1 MADSNIT
8 YSSSI
13 EIVDPGTLFTD
24 GYELSN
30 QSVIES
36 VETVGSF
43 IPQVNSMEF
52 YVYDANKQIIYSD
65 YNFQGFYVNDNSR
78 PSSSFS
84 VKTGQTSVTT
94 DSVNL
99 SPEDDIAMQGF
110 TSGKLYA
117 VYNFVN
123 LELGSSLETPYYLAE
138 ISSDRTE
145 IRLKSNKISTA
156 TMKSTFTSLN
166 RRLNTPSFFDEI
178 YISFGNND
186 YHIGVNMKYDDVLG
200 ESPKNPSKEDRI
212 KSANGI
218 GESSVLIKLYDPLPT
233 KFDLL
238 DELYV
243 CTKTAESQ
251 AYLVNFVNDYSST
264 QVDNLISLRGP
275 NSNLQINEFVNGSTT
290 FKSKDQLLGTQST
303 GSKDQLLNRL
313 AQKGVTLNIDYST
326 GSFEQYINFSSA
338 KSQISNF
345 VEKVSRIQ
353 AYEADIAIITNTTAS
368 NPGVPQISESLATL
382 YTKIENE
389 ITAFSGFDY
398 YQYYA
403 TSSDAYP
410 KSGTV
415 FPLNL
420 EATQSIVA
428 QNWITA
434 AEATASIYDE
444 NNQNWLYYTIPEF
457 IQENSSNAN
466 YLEFVN
472 MIGQSFDELW
482 MYTRAIAEKNNTTNA
497 FDKGVPLQLADDVIT
512 SLGYTGYGNN
522 YNNQDNFF
530 GLIGSDNGNYLPPT
544 GSELI
549 TQYIAVNGPG
559 GITNYWAD
567 FYSYADYVSS
577 IEDSGFPYPIDK
589 VSKEIFKRLY
599 HNMAY
604 LVKKKGTISGLRQL
618 INIWGIPSTIL
629 RINEFGGKNKDE
641 ADDYDLWYQRFSYAF
656 KPVPINTHYASASVR
671 IPWQPL
677 YRNYNYASNQL
688 ASTTTIAAT
697 GTTLTGAGTSKTS
710 AAYGIDTQFT
720 VTGGG
725 SGGTLTLT
733 SDGSGEITTA
743 TLTQGNSGGYST
755 DTVITIT
762 AAQVNALNDSE
773 LGGSVAG
780 GPATFSIAAGNLNTA
795 QGDIV
800 PDGIGFRFKT
810 TGYPSSS
817 YAGLFNTQSLFVKK
831 SITADTD
838 VADLGIVLYYTGSM
852 SGSGAGN
859 TGATYNG
866 GSSSAYKDYGEMRFL
881 LSGSAAGGGTA
892 ISEPIYLPFFDK
904 GWWSVV
910 LQRDQHPSASQ
921 NDLNTTY
928 TLYAK
933 NKIYDGAD
941 GNQLGFQGSASL
953 TVNASSGGSASLNY
967 AWNRYVATND
977 VAGGYLGGWGSTL
990 GNGESGS
997 IGVGPKTAADSNIA
1011 IGLQGKNFSG
1021 SFQEFRY
1028 YSHDISESVFN
1039 DFVMNPESIEG
1050 NNITGSE
1057 SSFDIVN
1064 FRAPLGNELENL
1076 FTSSLTTAYTDQLTS
1091 VHPAITGSS
1100 PLTVTASFVNPA
1112 NATLTSSYDINYNAN
1127 TALRTYSETNRETY
1141 FLDQPSIGIRNR
1153 ISNKIKYS
1161 TNLNFGTT
1169 LSNKVSI
1176 QQDPPMSQS
1185 YTDNINLL
1193 EVAFSPTD
1201 EVNDDI
1207 IQSLGYGAIQEVI
1220 ADPRFR
1226 SASDDNYPQLD
1237 AIAKE
1242 YFKKYYNSNTFDYL
1256 RLIKYFDDSLF
1267 RAIKNYVPAR
1277 TSVST
1282 GVVIKQNMLERSRY
1296 REPQVDIVTTQSYAP
1311 FNQPLT
1317 AKNLELTGSIN
1328 TNQLWD
1334 PVKQTTYYSASDVY
1348 TFSGGAGGSVN
1359 QYNNLQEGGALYVL
1373 EGDNLQLSQTKQ
1385 NLLEALPLEEVVR
1398 DITYVNAGTIQSH
1411 GTATITFGNNVETQP
1426 NGASDDAH
1434 SIQISSINPTDG
1446 TLVTKKYCASSGTT
1460 GVIDGDF
1467 IQWDGTGTNGAKAEA
1482 FAAAV
1487 NSDGGQGSGA
1497 STPTLTA
1504 VRTAGTADVV
1514 LTQLYGGEDSNTTIV
1529 YGANVINTF
1538 GNPNSWTNFQGGT
1551 NSGATSQNGVSTDL
1565 TGLTVNLTFAGGT
1578 GLTNAAVSV
1587 GSTPRTSVGATVNF
1601 TSIINPRA
1609 NPNSA
1614 EVATVSSVTVT
1625 NPNFTGG
1632 TKAFENVFLNVDK
1645 SVQTPIYIDYDFNGG
1660 SFTNPSDV
1668 TIEASSSVRGVIM
1681 TNTTT
1686 YTQQDPLGS
1695 ILENS
1700 IIDIHPGEDLYL
1712 LISSEYA
1719 SSPTITQYQLI
1730 LGENI
1735 VITRGKIVANTTNST
1750 TFKVNNLDPVDNFP
1764 SVDSIVTGP
1773 DIKGG
1778 VVTVLGAVTN
1788 PGTGYTPSVTQVL
1801 ATTGAGGNNL
1811 TLTVTTNS
1819 SGNVTTAAISGAANP
1834 GTGYTSGDVVTI
1846 VGGNNDATVAIT
1858 TANTKTVTVTAF
1870 DPTSNIVT
1878 VTPSQTLTAGS
1889 KVTFTAVAIPDSDTI
1904 PVSQQGNWNYNITPL
1919 GVDTTWNSTQEQFYD
1934 GEYSGSNITVD
1945 DYFREQYNPYK
1956 KVKANST
1963 FILDNIVNDLTQ
1975 TYVSASSPTNTEGVF
1990 EATLIAGGTG
2000 YSTGGPATTVAI
2012 GPSVGSGL
2020 TVGVV
2025 AGSGIVTSF
2034 NIIANG
2040 QDYKVGDEVFISGGG
2055 LNAKL
2060 RIDQVIPITN
2070 ITANSFDFDN
2080 AAYST
2085 QIRLSNIF
2093 SASIVPYQKYL
2104 ITYDITTTGGTAGK
2118 FSGFSDFNTFSRTT
2132 DINGVSTTQV
2142 LSRRNG
2148 IGFFESSGKLNSDL
2162 LPGQTRAGTGGTET
2176 TAISHS
2182 FTGINYNSTTNNQDT
2197 YYMGAMFKAEDS
2209 TIGTVSNLKM
2219 IGIGG
2224 LYDDPK
2230 ASIFLTQQDQGYNN
2244 QKDFQVMSTQE
2255 VAYDALGNIIT
2266 GVQGNTVSPIFL
2278 IENTESVLFNNSD
2291 YNPLSNN
2298 VNINRSSSYR
2308 YVLSYGATQSV
2319 PNNFDLV
2326 VTQSYFPTSISGTFP
2341 ERADIPDSNY
2351 TMPSSVNSRYGG
2363 TKLKSLNYNHFTPS
2377 GSVGPEISA
2386 PIMPLNRSRNPVGF
2400 RVANKFLDG
2409 SVTSSFIQTNLGAGS
2424 ASWSGDDPV
2433 QSGSAVIDKHPIY
2446 MARFENSYEQ
2456 LAMYNSYQFNI
2467 DQLIE
2472 IPRVDIK
2479 GQEVTPNSIT
2489 IDGSNENKKFVSS
2502 VFEPN
2507 RKAQISY
2514 LNPKT
2519 QTLDYTTM
2527 QVGNYDIEGGAV
2539 EFLTIN
2545 SNAKS
2550 RVSASLA
2557 YQYLRGNS
2565 PATSS
2570 MTQNQ
2575 NEIQMI
2581 TGSNTILDPTSE
2593 GRLTGTLATT
2603 GTVPTTTVTG
2613 LQGTAGVVTLVN
2625 LPLDAVGG
2633 QGQGG
2638 RYTLVYTNTL
2648 TIVGGGTNYNNS
2660 SNVNIL
2666 GGSGTGMTATIGVNA
2681 GVINSAVI
2689 NNPGTGYLPGDNLGV
2704 FGGDSNANLQLA
2716 QAFTSATITSAGQG
2730 YKESDVVQT
2739 TKTVLD
2745 QTLSNSGYPAGASFS
2760 GDLQFLIASG
2770 NIVANTFTQTS
2781 SGFILSGS
2789 VTTNTNAFGSDRST
2803 TLITGTELFSS
2814 IAGSGTFT
2822 AGVVRDVPTYNISST
2837 GNVTSKGTG
2846 LTVDLT
2852 SNGTTLT
2859 SIKVN
2864 QGGVGYLPGDKVYVL
2879 AENFNSKGLVVGTN
2893 RAPAF
2898 VGTGD
2903 ATTVTFTTSM
2913 LEGSSSPF
2921 QLNFNPS
2928 AISSSLIT
2936 SSLGIGA
2943 TSTLEQQ
2950 LLIGGPQLAVYHA
2963 FNATVSSSNFQ
2974 QNITQTDQDTG
2985 PRTLLWTTSGS
2996 NPANSENYYNWNPNG
3011 SDCTAYQEPN
3021 TAFLIE
3027 RGDVI
3032 RVEGTLNILQ
3042 NNAFS
3047 QSVNFIEDFTVEE
3060 IQDYFYSSSY
3070 DSNLPNPVNTLS
3082 FTGQYDTEPY
3092 GNTLLKGNLGDING
3106 ALPIVNP
3113 RTEIFKYNFDTATA
3127 TPDPGLEP
3135 IFTPPGA
3142 NPSGEVQVSITSELQ
3157 DVGVA
3162 QWVFTGGSNIPA
3174 GMTFGINATA
3184 ITNEFGSTTDIVPLN
3199 FQIPQGGI
3207 TSPSQINNFKIST
3220 DVAATAA
3227 NTPESGSIVG
3237 FHNYEEGEV
3246 AFKAPTFIKVFP
3258 DPATTLSGLPNGEI
3272 TKFTIRRQIEA
3283 DDKVMIKNIPP
3294 PFGSVGVDTP
3304 SGQGFLIPND
3314 FSPIQKSNALNI
3326 INQLKA
3332 KNAFDKPNEPGITGI
3347 NLGGNSG
3354 GGNPSGGGSGGGG
3367 LGGIQ

>member
-1 MADSNIT
+1 MILHL
-8 YSSSI
+8 
-13 EIVDPGTLFTD
+13 IV
-24 GYELSN
+24 
-30 QSVIES
+30 
-36 VETVGSF
+36 
-43 IPQVNSMEF
+43 
-52 YVYDANKQIIYSD
+52 
-65 YNFQGFYVNDNSR
+65 
-78 PSSSFS
+78 
-84 VKTGQTSVTT
+84 
-94 DSVNL
+94 
-99 SPEDDIAMQGF
+99 
-110 TSGKLYA
+110 
-117 VYNFVN
+117 
-123 LELGSSLETPYYLAE
+123 
-138 ISSDRTE
+138 
-145 IRLKSNKISTA
+145 
-156 TMKSTFTSLN
+156 
-166 RRLNTPSFFDEI
+166 
-178 YISFGNND
+178 
-186 YHIGVNMKYDDVLG
+186 
-200 ESPKNPSKEDRI
+200 
-212 KSANGI
+212 
-218 GESSVLIKLYDPLPT
+218 
-233 KFDLL
+233 
-238 DELYV
+238 
-243 CTKTAESQ
+243 
-251 AYLVNFVNDYSST
+251 
-264 QVDNLISLRGP
+264 
-275 NSNLQINEFVNGSTT
+275 
-290 FKSKDQLLGTQST
+290 
-303 GSKDQLLNRL
+303 
-313 AQKGVTLNIDYST
+313 
-326 GSFEQYINFSSA
+326 
-338 KSQISNF
+338 
-345 VEKVSRIQ
+345 
-353 AYEADIAIITNTTAS
+353 
-368 NPGVPQISESLATL
+368 
-382 YTKIENE
+382 
-389 ITAFSGFDY
+389 
-398 YQYYA
+398 
-403 TSSDAYP
+403 
-410 KSGTV
+410 
-415 FPLNL
+415 
-420 EATQSIVA
+420 
-428 QNWITA
+428 
-434 AEATASIYDE
+434 
-444 NNQNWLYYTIPEF
+444 
-457 IQENSSNAN
+457 
-466 YLEFVN
+466 
-472 MIGQSFDELW
+472 
-482 MYTRAIAEKNNTTNA
+482 
-497 FDKGVPLQLADDVIT
+497 
-512 SLGYTGYGNN
+512 
-522 YNNQDNFF
+522 
-530 GLIGSDNGNYLPPT
+530 
-544 GSELI
+544 
-549 TQYIAVNGPG
+549 
-559 GITNYWAD
+559 
-567 FYSYADYVSS
+567 
-577 IEDSGFPYPIDK
+577 
-589 VSKEIFKRLY
+589 
-599 HNMAY
+599 
-604 LVKKKGTISGLRQL
+604 
-618 INIWGIPSTIL
+618 
-629 RINEFGGKNKDE
+629 
-641 ADDYDLWYQRFSYAF
+641 
-656 KPVPINTHYASASVR
+656 
-671 IPWQPL
+671 
-677 YRNYNYASNQL
+677 
-688 ASTTTIAAT
+688 
-697 GTTLTGAGTSKTS
+697 
-710 AAYGIDTQFT
+710 
-720 VTGGG
+720 
-725 SGGTLTLT
+725 
-733 SDGSGEITTA
+733 
-743 TLTQGNSGGYST
+743 
-755 DTVITIT
+755 
-762 AAQVNALNDSE
+762 
-773 LGGSVAG
+773 
-780 GPATFSIAAGNLNTA
+780 
-795 QGDIV
+795 
-800 PDGIGFRFKT
+800 
-810 TGYPSSS
+810 
-817 YAGLFNTQSLFVKK
+817 
-831 SITADTD
+831 
-838 VADLGIVLYYTGSM
+838 
-852 SGSGAGN
+852 
-859 TGATYNG
+859 
-866 GSSSAYKDYGEMRFL
+866 
-881 LSGSAAGGGTA
+881 
-892 ISEPIYLPFFDK
+892 
-904 GWWSVV
+904 
-910 LQRDQHPSASQ
+910 
-921 NDLNTTY
+921 
-928 TLYAK
+928 
-933 NKIYDGAD
+933 
-941 GNQLGFQGSASL
+941 
-953 TVNASSGGSASLNY
+953 
-967 AWNRYVATND
+967 
-977 VAGGYLGGWGSTL
+977 
-990 GNGESGS
+990 
-997 IGVGPKTAADSNIA
+997 
-1011 IGLQGKNFSG
+1011 
-1021 SFQEFRY
+1021 
-1028 YSHDISESVFN
+1028 
-1039 DFVMNPESIEG
+1039 
-1050 NNITGSE
+1050 
-1057 SSFDIVN
+1057 
-1064 FRAPLGNELENL
+1064 
-1076 FTSSLTTAYTDQLTS
+1076 
-1091 VHPAITGSS
+1091 
-1100 PLTVTASFVNPA
+1100 
-1112 NATLTSSYDINYNAN
+1112 
-1127 TALRTYSETNRETY
+1127 
-1141 FLDQPSIGIRNR
+1141 
-1153 ISNKIKYS
+1153 
-1161 TNLNFGTT
+1161 
-1169 LSNKVSI
+1169 
-1176 QQDPPMSQS
+1176 
-1185 YTDNINLL
+1185 
-1193 EVAFSPTD
+1193 
-1201 EVNDDI
+1201 
-1207 IQSLGYGAIQEVI
+1207 
-1220 ADPRFR
+1220 
-1226 SASDDNYPQLD
+1226 
-1237 AIAKE
+1237 
-1242 YFKKYYNSNTFDYL
+1242 
-1256 RLIKYFDDSLF
+1256 
-1267 RAIKNYVPAR
+1267 
-1277 TSVST
+1277 
-1282 GVVIKQNMLERSRY
+1282 
-1296 REPQVDIVTTQSYAP
+1296 
-1311 FNQPLT
+1311 
-1317 AKNLELTGSIN
+1317 
-1328 TNQLWD
+1328 
-1334 PVKQTTYYSASDVY
+1334 
-1348 TFSGGAGGSVN
+1348 
-1359 QYNNLQEGGALYVL
+1359 
-1373 EGDNLQLSQTKQ
+1373 
-1385 NLLEALPLEEVVR
+1385 
-1398 DITYVNAGTIQSH
+1398 
-1411 GTATITFGNNVETQP
+1411 
-1426 NGASDDAH
+1426 
-1434 SIQISSINPTDG
+1434 
-1446 TLVTKKYCASSGTT
+1446 
-1460 GVIDGDF
+1460 
-1467 IQWDGTGTNGAKAEA
+1467 
-1482 FAAAV
+1482 
-1487 NSDGGQGSGA
+1487 
-1497 STPTLTA
+1497 
-1504 VRTAGTADVV
+1504 
-1514 LTQLYGGEDSNTTIV
+1514 
-1529 YGANVINTF
+1529 
-1538 GNPNSWTNFQGGT
+1538 
-1551 NSGATSQNGVSTDL
+1551 
-1565 TGLTVNLTFAGGT
+1565 
-1578 GLTNAAVSV
+1578 
-1587 GSTPRTSVGATVNF
+1587 
-1601 TSIINPRA
+1601 
-1609 NPNSA
+1609 
-1614 EVATVSSVTVT
+1614 
-1625 NPNFTGG
+1625 
-1632 TKAFENVFLNVDK
+1632 
-1645 SVQTPIYIDYDFNGG
+1645 
-1660 SFTNPSDV
+1660 
-1668 TIEASSSVRGVIM
+1668 
-1681 TNTTT
+1681 
-1686 YTQQDPLGS
+1686 
-1695 ILENS
+1695 
-1700 IIDIHPGEDLYL
+1700 
-1712 LISSEYA
+1712 
-1719 SSPTITQYQLI
+1719 
-1730 LGENI
+1730 
-1735 VITRGKIVANTTNST
+1735 
-1750 TFKVNNLDPVDNFP
+1750 
-1764 SVDSIVTGP
+1764 
-1773 DIKGG
+1773 
-1778 VVTVLGAVTN
+1778 
-1788 PGTGYTPSVTQVL
+1788 
-1801 ATTGAGGNNL
+1801 
-1811 TLTVTTNS
+1811 
-1819 SGNVTTAAISGAANP
+1819 
-1834 GTGYTSGDVVTI
+1834 
-1846 VGGNNDATVAIT
+1846 
-1858 TANTKTVTVTAF
+1858 
-1870 DPTSNIVT
+1870 VT

-2132 DINGVSTTQV
+2132 DISGVSTTQV

-2230 ASIFLTQQDQGYNN
+2230 ASIFLTQQDQGYDN
-2244 QKDFQVMSTQE
+2244 QKDYQNMSN
-2255 VAYDALGNIIT
+2255 VDA
-2266 GVQGNTVSPIFL
+2266 QGNAISPIFL

-2489 IDGSNENKKFVSS
+2489 IDGSNLNKKFVSS

-2575 NEIQMI
+2575 NEIQMV

-2625 LPLDAVGG
+2625 LPLDTVGG

-2739 TKTVLD
+2739 TKTILD

-2760 GDLQFLIASG
+2760 GDLQFLVASG

-2852 SNGTTLT
+2852 SDGTTLS

-2950 LLIGGPQLAVYHA
+2950 LLVGGPQLAVYHA
-2963 FNATVSSSNFQ
+2963 FNITVSSSNFQ
-2974 QNITQTDQDTG
+2974 QNTTQTDQDTG

-2996 NPANSENYYNWNPNG
+2996 NPANPENYYNWNPNG

-3032 RVEGTLNILQ
+3032 RVEGTLNKITKQ
-3042 NNAFS
+3042 C
-3047 QSVNFIEDFTVEE
+3047 
-3060 IQDYFYSSSY
+3060 
-3070 DSNLPNPVNTLS
+3070 
-3082 FTGQYDTEPY
+3082 
-3092 GNTLLKGNLGDING
+3092 
-3106 ALPIVNP
+3106 
-3113 RTEIFKYNFDTATA
+3113 
-3127 TPDPGLEP
+3127 
-3135 IFTPPGA
+3135 IFT
-3142 NPSGEVQVSITSELQ
+3142 
-3157 DVGVA
+3157 
-3162 QWVFTGGSNIPA
+3162 
-3174 GMTFGINATA
+3174 
-3184 ITNEFGSTTDIVPLN
+3184 
-3199 FQIPQGGI
+3199 
-3207 TSPSQINNFKIST
+3207 IS
-3220 DVAATAA
+3220 
-3227 NTPESGSIVG
+3227 
-3237 FHNYEEGEV
+3237 
-3246 AFKAPTFIKVFP
+3246 
-3258 DPATTLSGLPNGEI
+3258 
-3272 TKFTIRRQIEA
+3272 
-3283 DDKVMIKNIPP
+3283 
-3294 PFGSVGVDTP
+3294 
-3304 SGQGFLIPND
+3304 
-3314 FSPIQKSNALNI
+3314 
-3326 INQLKA
+3326 
-3332 KNAFDKPNEPGITGI
+3332 
-3347 NLGGNSG
+3347 
-3354 GGNPSGGGSGGGG
+3354 
-3367 LGGIQ
+3367 